1 MKPTIYLRFPFNR
14 NGFEDPATPATALS
28 DKQLSDFIS
37 KLVSQ
42 APIDWHK
49 TALSYHVSV
58 VHLLQLACHLYDKKG
73 KGLNDETQRRNWVD
87 KLAHAS
93 LPETRDV
100 NAVNMA
106 SRDHSNST
114 TSANSH
120 SNSSVP
126 SLIKSREKSLV
137 ISPTDDAVFAS
148 VDHMSNPHVEIS
160 HATSGTATTNT
171 DPHLFSSTDLEGVS
185 ASALEEAILSALND

>member
-14 NGFEDPATPATALS
+14 DGFEDSVTPATALS
-28 DKQLSDFIS
+28 EKQVSELIG
-37 KLVSQ
+37 KLVSS
-42 APIDWHK
+42 APVDWHK

-58 VHLLQLACHLYDKKG
+58 IHLIQLACHLYDKKG
-73 KGLNDETQRRNWVD
+73 KHLDDETQRRNWVD
-87 KLAHAS
+87 KLSKAS
-93 LPETRDV
+93 LPEPRDT
-100 NAVNMA
+100 NAVNIA
-106 SRDHSNST
+106 SRDHSSSST
-114 TSANSH
+114 STNTH

-148 VDHMSNPHVEIS
+148 VDHMSDPRVEIS
-160 HATSGTATTNT
+160 HAASGTATTNT

>member
-1 MKPTIYLRFPFNR
+1 
-14 NGFEDPATPATALS
+14 
-28 DKQLSDFIS
+28 
-37 KLVSQ
+37 
-42 APIDWHK
+42 
-49 TALSYHVSV
+49 
-58 VHLLQLACHLYDKKG
+58 
-73 KGLNDETQRRNWVD
+73 
-87 KLAHAS
+87 
-93 LPETRDV
+93 
-100 NAVNMA
+100 MA